1 MLTAEDEVLLNRLA
15 NFIVKRGMTAPAI
28 LFLESSKPL
37 NFIGSQFLV
46 ALGPLV
52 KIFFDYKEYDQIVK
66 IMEDR
71 ANVETFIC
79 LIEKISSNP
88 NEKTDEKK

>member
-1 MLTAEDEVLLNRLA
+1 MLTAEDEVLLNKLA

-37 NFIGSQFLV
+37 SFVGSQFLV

-52 KIFFDYKEYDQIVK
+52 KIFFDYKEYDQITK

-79 LIEKISSNP
+79 MIEKLSS
-88 NEKTDEKK
+88 ESEKK